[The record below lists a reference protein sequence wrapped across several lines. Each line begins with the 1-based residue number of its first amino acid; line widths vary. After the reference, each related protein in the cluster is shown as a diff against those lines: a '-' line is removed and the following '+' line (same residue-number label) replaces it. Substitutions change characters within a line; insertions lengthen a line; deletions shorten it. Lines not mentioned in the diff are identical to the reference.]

1 MCTKYVIDEYF
12 NCNFNINIF
21 VVDDTKHVMTF
32 FVKFVNYRVYNIMI
46 VNVEQFDNKIH
57 CYDTKLYN
65 IKKINSLIRK
75 NC

>member
-12 NCNFNINIF
+12 DRDFNIDIF

-32 FVKFVNYRVYNIMI
+32 FVKFVNYCAYNIMI

-57 CYDTKLYN
+57 
-65 IKKINSLIRK
+65 
-75 NC
+75 